1 MVMITWRRTTQKK
14 LQLWMVSSSL
24 WFLIYTDLYVWSL
37 VNKNLDVIVNDQSED
52 EIKIY
57 FPRKTR
63 IHG

>member
-1 MVMITWRRTTQKK
+1 
-14 LQLWMVSSSL
+14 MVSSSL